1 VPARSFRFH
10 PAAELE
16 LNEAA
21 DWYQEHSDGL
31 GLEFLGAV
39 RAKIA
44 TLLEA
49 PHRWRLVNGS
59 RRVLLG
65 RFPYA
70 IVYREVSQDE
80 VEIIAIAHYR
90 RRPKYWTAR

>member
-1 VPARSFRFH
+1 MAASRFRFH
-10 PAAELE
+10 PAAEVD

-21 DWYQEHSDGL
+21 DWYEARREGL
-31 GLEFLGAV
+31 GLEFSQEV
-39 RAKIA
+39 RKKIA

-49 PHRWRLVNGS
+49 PERWRLVNGT

-70 IVYREVSQDE
+70 IVYREISSDE
-80 VEIIAIAHYR
+80 IELVAVAHFK
-90 RRPKYWTAR
+90 RRPKYWARR